1 MNLLQRQCC
10 LWRPRGAAEHLSGSE
25 RLEPPG
31 RRPVLRRG
39 WRGNPEQAR
48 AGGAVGRWSSVTVS
62 LADLLAGIALLP
74 CLPAFTGAGQQWER
88 AAS

>member
-1 MNLLQRQCC
+1 M
-10 LWRPRGAAEHLSGSE
+10 
-25 RLEPPG
+25 
-31 RRPVLRRG
+31 LRRG

-48 AGGAVGRWSSVTVS
+48 AGGALGRWCSVTVS
-62 LADLLAGIALLP
+62 LADLFAGTALLP